1 MNLAQYIV
9 AMSINISIIFVI
21 ALGVFAYFSYLKKYK
36 IPFNFLKVFAKTT
49 NAIIVILFVVIV
61 YSISFY
67 FLRENRRILSTSFLS
82 FIALLL
88 FLILVY
94 DRRLLVF
101 LVLGVHVYAVFVTG
115 IDAFISEIF
124 HCLNLT
130 AQRLIMH
137 SGQEISVIFGM
148 LMSLAVLPLSMFCYR
163 FFGKRAEQ
171 NFAELVEDSNINF
184 PQFFLKLLILP
195 QFVLAF
201 IVVFYLVQSLC
212 KNVKF

>member
-1 MNLAQYIV
+1 M
-9 AMSINISIIFVI
+9 NIS
-21 ALGVFAYFSYLKKYK
+21 FSKLW
-36 IPFNFLKVFAKTT
+36 
-49 NAIIVILFVVIV
+49 
-61 YSISFY
+61 
-67 FLRENRRILSTSFLS
+67 
-82 FIALLL
+82 
-88 FLILVY
+88 ILVVQKVGRIVN
-94 DRRLLVF
+94 DPHF
-101 LVLGVHVYAVFVTG
+101 FNK
-115 IDAFISEIF
+115 SQIF

>member
-1 MNLAQYIV
+1 
-9 AMSINISIIFVI
+9 
-21 ALGVFAYFSYLKKYK
+21 
-36 IPFNFLKVFAKTT
+36 
-49 NAIIVILFVVIV
+49 
-61 YSISFY
+61 
-67 FLRENRRILSTSFLS
+67 
-82 FIALLL
+82 
-88 FLILVY
+88 
-94 DRRLLVF
+94 
-101 LVLGVHVYAVFVTG
+101 
-115 IDAFISEIF
+115 
-124 HCLNLT
+124 
-130 AQRLIMH
+130 MH

-171 NFAELVEDSNINF
+171 KFAELVEDSNINF